1 MAKLADALA
10 YAIAELE
17 DDKIISLVQERLEAG
32 TPPLEIVAKLQEG
45 MTEVGLRFETGD
57 YFLSELI
64 HCGEMMKDAMTELE
78 PHLSGT
84 DQQHRG
90 NIVIGT
96 VKGDVHDLG
105 KNIVV
110 MLLKGAGY
118 NVIDL
123 GVDVPTEK
131 FIEAIKETNAPL
143 VGMSVLLTGCQ
154 EAMKDTIA
162 TFKSDGIDT
171 KILIG
176 GNYVD
181 EMVKGYVGADYFGSN
196 ASDAV
201 KIAEKVFATVK

>member
-1 MAKLADALA
+1 MALTDQLAS
-10 YAIAELE
+10 AIAELE
-17 DDKIISLVQERLEAG
+17 DEKVLSLVKERLDAG
-32 TPPLEIVAKLQEG
+32 TSPLEIVAKLQEG
-45 MTEVGLRFETGD
+45 MTEVGNRFEQGE

-64 HCGEMMKDAMTELE
+64 MAGEIMKDAMAILE
-78 PHLSGT
+78 PHLQG
-84 DQQHRG
+84 QQQEFKG

-123 GVDVPTEK
+123 GVDVPAEK
-131 FIEAIKETNAPL
+131 FINAIKESKAPM

-154 EAMKDTIA
+154 EGMKDIIA
-162 TFKSDGIDT
+162 AIRAEGLDT
-171 KILIG
+171 KIVIG

-181 EMVKGYVGADYFGSN
+181 EKVRQYVGADYVGTN

-201 KIAEKVFATVK
+201 KIAEQIF

>member
-10 YAIAELE
+10 NAIAELE
-17 DDKIISLVQERLEAG
+17 DDRIVSLVQERLAAG
-32 TPPLEIVAKLQEG
+32 TPPLEIVSKLQEG
-45 MTEVGLRFETGD
+45 MTEVGLRFESGD

-64 HCGEMMKDAMTELE
+64 LCGEMMNEAMNELE
-78 PHLSGT
+78 PHLSGA
-84 DQQHRG
+84 DEQHKG
-90 NIVIGT
+90 SIVIGT

-131 FIEAIKETNAPL
+131 FIEAIKESNAPL

-154 EAMKDTIA
+154 EAMKTTIA
-162 TFKSDGIDT
+162 ALKAEELNTT
-171 KILIG
+171 ILIG

-181 EMVKGYVGADYFGSN
+181 EFVKGYVGADYFGSS

-201 KIAEKVFATVK
+201 KVAEKVFAAK

>member
-1 MAKLADALA
+1 MAQLADALS
-10 YAIAELE
+10 YAVAELE
-17 DDKIISLVQERLEAG
+17 DDKIVPLVKERLAAG
-32 TPPLEIVAKLQEG
+32 TPALEIVSKLQEG
-45 MTEVGLRFETGD
+45 MTEVGLRFESGD

-64 HCGEMMKDAMTELE
+64 LCGEMMQEAMVELE
-78 PHLSGT
+78 PYLTGANQEHK
-84 DQQHRG
+84 G

-131 FIEAIKETNAPL
+131 FIEAIKETQAPL

-154 EAMKDTIA
+154 EPMKDTISA
-162 TFKSDGIDT
+162 IRAEGLNTSI
-171 KILIG
+171 IIG

-181 EMVKGYVGADYFGSN
+181 EIVKNHVGADYFATN

-201 KIAEKVFATVK
+201 KVAEKVFTAK